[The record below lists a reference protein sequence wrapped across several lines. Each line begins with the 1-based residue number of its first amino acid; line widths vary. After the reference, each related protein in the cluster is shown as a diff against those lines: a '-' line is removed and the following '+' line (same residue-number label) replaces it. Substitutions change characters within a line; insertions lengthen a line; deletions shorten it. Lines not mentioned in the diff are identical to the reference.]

1 MNRITLLLLGFTL
14 LLVTAC
20 DNSGTTRTQDPMLM
34 TINERTIWELEN
46 YKNEVNEMA
55 VEAAEMA
62 AEDLDPLIWHINS
75 LAEEI
80 KDYKVPLFAVKAQS
94 ALYNFADSTY
104 SCYSYK
110 HQEYM
115 RKLVG
120 DETIT
125 EVDYSI
131 CDQAQEYE
139 ESFDLLLQ
147 ELKDDTT

>member
-1 MNRITLLLLGFTL
+1 
-14 LLVTAC
+14 
-20 DNSGTTRTQDPMLM
+20 MLM

-94 ALYNFADSTY
+94 ALYNYANSTFQ
-104 SCYSYK
+104 CYSAK
-110 HQEYM
+110 HSKYFRESIGAETLTPNNFDYC
-115 RKLVG
+115 
-120 DETIT
+120 DEIQIF
-125 EVDYSI
+125 S
-131 CDQAQEYE
+131 
-139 ESFDLLLQ
+139 ESFDILLQ
-147 ELKDDTT
+147 ELKDMVADN